1 MKTDKIKSKS
11 MKNPY
16 QAKPLNKIKA
26 KSKTKGKAKDPKRKL
41 GMGLS
46 SLLSKDQELASII
59 KSKVENE
66 VKGSSFEIQQPK
78 LSNKNGERKP
88 IINLKPNINMRL
100 RNHGNNNL
108 PTTLPIQQ
116 LVSGK
121 FQPRKRFE
129 QTELEELAD
138 SIRTNGVLQPI
149 LVRPL
154 TEKSS
159 TYEIIAGE
167 RRWRASQLAKL
178 HEVPVIVRNFSDETS
193 IGVAMIE
200 NLQRT
205 DLNLIEEAE
214 GYRTMM
220 NVFQYTQEKLSSQL
234 GKSRSHIANV
244 LRVLSLSQNVK
255 KHILNGE
262 ISFGHARALV
272 TLNDEQALEATE
284 QVIQNQLNVR
294 QTEKLVNSI
303 RKSNQNRQNG
313 LNENQK
319 LENKN
324 SNIEHLERE
333 LTNLLGLKV
342 IVSHKSNNTGNLAI
356 YYKTLDQIQ
365 PVIDKLKWRPK

>member
-11 MKNPY
+11 MKSPY
-16 QAKPLNKIKA
+16 QAKPLNKIKV
-26 KSKTKGKAKDPKRKL
+26 KSKTKSKAKDPKKKL

-66 VKGSSFEIQQPK
+66 VKGSSFKIQQPK
-78 LSNKNGERKP
+78 LSNKDGERKP

>member
-11 MKNPY
+11 MKSPY
-16 QAKPLNKIKA
+16 QAKPLNKIK
-26 KSKTKGKAKDPKRKL
+26 SKAKDPKKKL

-66 VKGSSFEIQQPK
+66 VKGSSFKIQQPK
-78 LSNKNGERKP
+78 LSNKDGERKP

-138 SIRTNGVLQPI
+138 SIRNNGVLQPI

-284 QVIQNQLNVR
+284 QVIQSQLNVR